1 MVEKT
6 TQALPYKIDFMGK
19 RGLWVTISAILS
31 LIAVLSLAVR
41 GLNYAVDF
49 TGGTVIEASFKE
61 SADLADVRTRLEKAG
76 LKGPMVQNFG
86 SSREVLIRLAPQ
98 EGATNKDIKDKV
110 MGAIN
115 AGSSNTAE
123 MTRIEFVGP
132 QVGDD
137 LAEGAVLALLMATLG
152 ILIYV
157 AWRFEWRFSL
167 GAILATLHDIVMI
180 LGIFSLFQWD
190 FDLSVLAAVLAV
202 MGYSLNDTIVVF
214 DRIRENFRKIRRA
227 DTVEVVNLSINET
240 LSRTLMTSFLTLLT
254 VVAMAIWGGEVIHNF
269 ALALIIGIVVG
280 TYSSIY
286 VASALAV
293 KLGISRAD
301 MLEPEREGEAE
312 GRP

>member
-19 RGLWVTISAILS
+19 RSLWVTISAILS
-31 LIAVLSLAVR
+31 LIAVLSLAIR

-61 SADLADVRTRLEKAG
+61 SADLNDVRTRLEQAG
-76 LKGPMVQNFG
+76 FKSPTVQNFG
-86 SSREVLIRLAPQ
+86 SSKDVLIRLAPQ
-98 EGATNKDIKDKV
+98 EGAGNQEVKDKV

-115 AGSSNTAE
+115 AGASNTAE
-123 MTRIEFVGP
+123 MKRIEFVGP

-137 LAEGAVLALLMATLG
+137 LAEGAVLALIMATIG

-167 GAILATLHDIVMI
+167 GAVLATLHDIVMI
-180 LGIFSLFQWD
+180 LGVFSVFQWE
-190 FDLSVLAAVLAV
+190 FDLSVLAAVLAIL
-202 MGYSLNDTIVVF
+202 GYSLNDTVVVF
-214 DRIRENFRKIRRA
+214 DRIRENFRKIRRS

-254 VVAMAIWGGEVIHNF
+254 VIAMAIWGGEVIHNF

-301 MLEPEREGEAE
+301 MLVPEREGEAE

>member
-6 TQALPYKIDFMGK
+6 TQPLPYKIDFMGK
-19 RGLWVTISAILS
+19 RGLWVTISAVLS
-31 LIAVLSLAVR
+31 LVAVLSLAIR

-115 AGSSNTAE
+115 SGASNTAE

-254 VVAMAIWGGEVIHNF
+254 VMAMAIWGGEVIHNF

-301 MLEPEREGEAE
+301 MLVPEREGEAE